1 MPVSETVNRNAVGTE
16 ESASGAT
23 RRATSPDSVNLI
35 ALPSKLSS
43 TCRSRVGSPTRS
55 VGTFGAIS
63 HTKASPFSWAR
74 PATISVTF
82 SRWIV
87 QREPGPFQLELR
99 GFDLGEIEDVVD
111 EIQQVVAGAAK
122 DLHIL
127 VLLRER
133 AVFASRS
140 AMPMIAFIGVRI
152 S

>member
-1 MPVSETVNRNAVGTE
+1 MG
-16 ESASGAT
+16 
-23 RRATSPDSVNLI
+23 PDRHHLRHFLQQV
-35 ALPSKLSS
+35 
-43 TCRSRVGSPTRS
+43 
-55 VGTFGAIS
+55 
-63 HTKASPFSWAR
+63 
-74 PATISVTF
+74 
-82 SRWIV
+82 V